1 MSPAR
6 IALGLFGV
14 ALLGCA
20 PRQPA
25 LRWEAVSIPTD
36 ATFGGVCF
44 TDSLNGWIAGG
55 GYLIDGGIVGRTRDG
70 GRTWRFQSGVLPGG
84 GTSFALTSI
93 QFQDTLRGCAV
104 GSAGTVL
111 VTADGGESWREVRR
125 GRTSGDGLGDLDF
138 VDASHGWAV
147 GSASL
152 VRTEDGGQSWTPW
165 MDRVDNPKG
174 MHLYA
179 IRPAGGTVYIVG
191 EQGLVLKLDREKQ
204 RFTRVALP
212 YRGTLFGVVGTPGM
226 VLVHG
231 LRGNAYR
238 STDGGANWTK
248 VETGVSAG
256 IASGAE
262 MSDGSVVLVSQ
273 AGHVLLSTDE
283 GATFKRVKVA
293 TATPAFSVAEAGKGT
308 VAVAGI
314 GGVRMVHPRSAYGAP
329 PEGGDTGGPAEPD
342 PRCPLEGASC
352 VGGKK

>member
-1 MSPAR
+1 VAGAR
-6 IALGLFGV
+6 IVVAGQRGHILHSDDGKTWVQADVPASSDLTALSF
-14 ALLGCA
+14 
-20 PRQPA
+20 
-25 LRWEAVSIPTD
+25 PTAKD
-36 ATFGGVCF
+36 
-44 TDSLNGWIAGG
+44 
-55 GYLIDGGIVGRTRDG
+55 
-70 GRTWRFQSGVLPGG
+70 
-84 GTSFALTSI
+84 
-93 QFQDTLRGCAV
+93 
-104 GSAGTVL
+104 
-111 VTADGGESWREVRR
+111 
-125 GRTSGDGLGDLDF
+125 
-138 VDASHGWAV
+138 GWAV
-147 GSASL
+147 GHEGIVLHTGDGGLTWSRQIDGRKIGELLAKQGGQAGQGADQPL
-152 VRTEDGGQSWTPW
+152 LDVWFEDDKKGFAIGAFNLILRTEDGGQTWTPW

-293 TATPAFSVAEAGKGT
+293 TAAPAFSVAEAGKGT

-314 GGVRMVHPRSAYGAP
+314 GGVRLVHPRSAYGAP